1 MKINFTH
8 IKEKLKSEFFRYS
21 RVWNLLKKPN
31 MKEFKT
37 IASISA
43 LGILLIGAIGFI
55 VSTIIR
61 PFFR

>member
-1 MKINFTH
+1 MKINFTQ
-8 IKEKLKSEFFRYS
+8 IKERIKSEFFRYS
-21 RVWNLLKKPN
+21 RVWNLLKKPS

-43 LGILLIGAIGFI
+43 LGILLIGAIGFL
-55 VSTIIR
+55 VSTVIR

>member
-1 MKINFTH
+1 MKINFTQ
-8 IKEKLKSEFFRYS
+8 IKERLKSEFFRYS
-21 RVWNLLKKPN
+21 RVWNLLKKPS

-55 VSTIIR
+55 VSTVIR

>member
-1 MKINFTH
+1 MKINFTQ
-8 IKEKLKSEFFRYS
+8 IKEKIKSEFFRYS
-21 RVWNLLKKPN
+21 RVWNLLKKPS

-55 VSTIIR
+55 VSTVIR